1 VGLVWGVTV
10 VGITMEVTGVTVVTG
25 VRAQQVRRV
34 LPAALWEDGG
44 SLVGRAEQALRVSM
58 VEEAVAAVVG
68 EDRIIAGSFVNVTTL
83 VQVGVAAELAA
94 RVVSAALADGAA
106 AAATASSWSLTG
118 RVVRSWTVG

>member
-1 VGLVWGVTV
+1 LGVTV
-10 VGITMEVTGVTVVTG
+10 VGITMEVTGITVVTG
-25 VRAQQVRRV
+25 LRARQVRRV

-68 EDRIIAGSFVNVTTL
+68 EDRIIAGFFVNVTTL
-83 VQVGVAAELAA
+83 VQVGVAAELVA
-94 RVVSAALADGAA
+94 RVVSAARADGAA
-106 AAATASSWSLTG
+106 GAATASSWSLTG

>member
-1 VGLVWGVTV
+1 MGVTV
-10 VGITMEVTGVTVVTG
+10 VGVTMEVTGVTVVTG

-44 SLVGRAEQALRVSM
+44 SLVGRADQALRVRM
-58 VEEAVAAVVG
+58 VEEAVAA
-68 EDRIIAGSFVNVTTL
+68 EL
-83 VQVGVAAELAA
+83 VA

>member
-1 VGLVWGVTV
+1 MGVTV
-10 VGITMEVTGVTVVTG
+10 VGVTMEVTGITVITG

-44 SLVGRAEQALRVSM
+44 SLVGRADQALRVSM

-68 EDRIIAGSFVNVTTL
+68 EDRTTATSFVAVTTL
-83 VQVGVAAELAA
+83 VQVGVAAELVA
-94 RVVSAALADGAA
+94 RVVSAARADGAA
-106 AAATASSWSLTG
+106 GAATASSWSITG

>member
-1 VGLVWGVTV
+1 MGVTV

-25 VRAQQVRRV
+25 LRAQQVRRV

-68 EDRIIAGSFVNVTTL
+68 EDRIIACGWFVNVTTL
-83 VQVGVAAELAA
+83 VQVGVAAELVA
-94 RVVSAALADGAA
+94 RVVSAARADGAA
-106 AAATASSWSLTG
+106 GAATASSW
-118 RVVRSWTVG
+118 

>member
-1 VGLVWGVTV
+1 LGVTV
-10 VGITMEVTGVTVVTG
+10 VGVTMEVPGVLVVTG
-25 VRAQQVRRV
+25 LRARQVRRV

-68 EDRIIAGSFVNVTTL
+68 EDRRTASPLFVNVTTL
-83 VQVGVAAELAA
+83 VQVGVAAELVA
-94 RVVSAALADGAA
+94 RVVLAVRADGAA
-106 AAATASSWSLTG
+106 AAATASSWSITG

>member
-1 VGLVWGVTV
+1 MGVTV
-10 VGITMEVTGVTVVTG
+10 VGVTMEVTGVTVVTG

-44 SLVGRAEQALRVSM
+44 SLVGRADQALRVSM

-68 EDRIIAGSFVNVTTL
+68 EDRTTATSFVAVTTL
-83 VQVGVAAELAA
+83 VQVGVAAELVA

>member
-1 VGLVWGVTV
+1 LGVTV
-10 VGITMEVTGVTVVTG
+10 VGVTMEVPGVLVVTG
-25 VRAQQVRRV
+25 LRAQQVRWV
-34 LPAALWEDGG
+34 LPAALWEDDG

-68 EDRIIAGSFVNVTTL
+68 EDRTTATSFVAVTTL
-83 VQVGVAAELAA
+83 VQVGVAAELVA

>member
-1 VGLVWGVTV
+1 MGVTV
-10 VGITMEVTGVTVVTG
+10 VGVTMEVPGVLVVTG
-25 VRAQQVRRV
+25 LRAQQVRWV
-34 LPAALWEDGG
+34 LPAALWEDDG
-44 SLVGRAEQALRVSM
+44 SLVGRADQALWVSM

-68 EDRIIAGSFVNVTTL
+68 EDRTTATSFVAVTTL
-83 VQVGVAAELAA
+83 VQVGVAAELVA